1 MIGPFD
7 NENRGARELGTVAA
21 MKEAGVNVVQINSPQ
36 DGSWAADPNLAIP
49 VITAALVAHPETKM
63 LGYPGGQL
71 LGNVPTYMQAAGKK
85 PGEIFN
91 FGFDTSPQIVEGFKG
106 GWVQLTA
113 DQQPFLQGYLP
124 ILSLCQQV
132 VYGLAPIERRYRRRL
147 RDAATTTRSWPSSP
161 RNSSAR
167 TTAGAGRGSPRPA
180 HFRLGGMRVA
190 ERLIELR
197 DIKKSYGNVYALG
210 GVSLTVN
217 VGEVVGLI
225 GDNGAGKS
233 TLIKVLAGVVTP
245 TSGEI
250 LVRGKPVS
258 GWNAARSREA
268 GIETVFQDRA
278 LAVQQSIVR
287 NIFMGRE
294 LGGRFGFLRIN
305 EEIREAGR
313 LMREIGF
320 TSKVFTPHSIVG
332 QLSGGERQGVAI
344 ARAIYKEADL
354 IVLDEPTTALSLTE
368 TAKVFHF
375 VRQVRDSG
383 RSILFIGHN
392 IHHVFDIADR
402 FVVLDRGKVALET
415 GTEPRSNR
423 PRS

>member
-1 MIGPFD
+1 
-7 NENRGARELGTVAA
+7 
-21 MKEAGVNVVQINSPQ
+21 
-36 DGSWAADPNLAIP
+36 
-49 VITAALVAHPETKM
+49 
-63 LGYPGGQL
+63 
-71 LGNVPTYMQAAGKK
+71 
-85 PGEIFN
+85 
-91 FGFDTSPQIVEGFKG
+91 
-106 GWVQLTA
+106 
-113 DQQPFLQGYLP
+113 
-124 ILSLCQQV
+124 
-132 VYGLAPIERRYRRRL
+132 
-147 RDAATTTRSWPSSP
+147 
-161 RNSSAR
+161 
-167 TTAGAGRGSPRPA
+167 
-180 HFRLGGMRVA
+180 VA
-190 ERLIELR
+190 EHLIELR
-197 DIKKSYGNVYALG
+197 DITKSYGNVYALG
-210 GVSLTVN
+210 GVSLSVN

-233 TLIKVLAGVVTP
+233 TLIKVLAGVVAP
-245 TSGEI
+245 TRGEI

-294 LGGRFGFLRIN
+294 LGGRFGFLKIDK
-305 EEIREAGR
+305 EIREAGR

-375 VRQVRDSG
+375 VRQVRASG
-383 RSILFIGHN
+383 RSIIFIGHN

-415 GTEPRSNR
+415 DRTEIKSAEQLIHFMEDVAHPGGTAGRRNKVVAEGAAP
-423 PRS
+423 